1 MIITIDAEKH
11 VIKLSIIYDKK
22 TSQQSKMGRE
32 GMYLNIMTSPQ
43 LTSYSTV
50 KT

>member
-22 TSQQSKMGRE
+22 PLNKVKWVERECTS
-32 GMYLNIMTSPQ
+32 T
-43 LTSYSTV
+43 
-50 KT
+50 